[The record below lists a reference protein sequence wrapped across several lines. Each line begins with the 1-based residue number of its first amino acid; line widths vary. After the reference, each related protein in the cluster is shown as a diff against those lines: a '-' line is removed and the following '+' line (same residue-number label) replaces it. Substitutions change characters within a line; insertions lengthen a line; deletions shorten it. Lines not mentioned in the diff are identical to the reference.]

1 MEFECFVF
9 DEVLISDK
17 EKKII
22 DDLIQEIFES
32 QTFLKIL
39 KNKKI
44 KNISFS
50 LILIDNDE
58 AKKLNK
64 DFRNKDKIP
73 DVLSFPFNEKESNT
87 TILGDIF
94 ITPKE
99 LKKKYTLRDG
109 YLKLLIHGLL
119 HLLGYD
125 HIQDK
130 DFAKMEK
137 LETIIAKELNN

>member
-22 DDLIQEIFES
+22 DDLVQEIFES

-39 KNKKI
+39 KDKKI

-73 DVLSFPFNEKESNT
+73 DVLSFPFNEKEGNT

>member
-32 QTFLKIL
+32 RTFLKIL
-39 KNKKI
+39 KDKKI

>member
-22 DDLIQEIFES
+22 DDLVQEIFES

-39 KNKKI
+39 KDKKI

>member
-22 DDLIQEIFES
+22 DDLIQDIFKS
-32 QTFLKIL
+32 ITFLKIL
-39 KNKKI
+39 KEKKI
-44 KNISFS
+44 TNISFS

-73 DVLSFPFNEKESNT
+73 DVLSFPFNEKDNNA

-99 LKKKYTLRDG
+99 LKKKYITRDG

-125 HIQDK
+125 HMQDK
-130 DFAKMEK
+130 DFAKMDK
-137 LETIIAKELNN
+137 IETMIAKELNN